1 MKEAKAQF
9 SIYKINIGRFYDIY
23 GKENIETTC
32 ENDVARI
39 LNEIK
44 KEINKKKEADYID
57 ILTKDMKGIIY
68 KTINVPEWHD
78 MIRGLIQKT
87 SLKFEIENANIS
99 YILFYLS
106 DKTIYA
112 VTAGYGSHLIKNF
125 VEPN

>member
-44 KEINKKKEADYID
+44 KEI
-57 ILTKDMKGIIY
+57 L
-68 KTINVPEWHD
+68 
-78 MIRGLIQKT
+78 
-87 SLKFEIENANIS
+87 
-99 YILFYLS
+99 
-106 DKTIYA
+106 
-112 VTAGYGSHLIKNF
+112 
-125 VEPN
+125 